1 LAKYGKVRE
10 LEVGSFGEWSDNVET
25 LVKVCASRI
34 AHFTWQ
40 EAGYRNEQDA
50 CEILK
55 TFCFK
60 KLAIL
65 SLHEIAV
72 LLRNRANQIGSVTKR
87 RENIINNTTQRYI

>member
-1 LAKYGKVRE
+1 M
-10 LEVGSFGEWSDNVET
+10 ET

-72 LLRNRANQIGSVTKR
+72 LLRNRANQVGIGDKETRKHNVKMNST
-87 RENIINNTTQRYI
+87 ITGL